1 MNKILLENEDVTM
14 ILGALFE
21 LKEIYNKAYMT
32 LAVKDIDALV
42 DELTEQSG
50 VSE

>member
-1 MNKILLENEDVTM
+1 MNKILLDNEDIKL
-14 ILGALFE
+14 ILDALFE
-21 LKEIYNKAYMT
+21 LKEIYNKSYMT
-32 LAVKDIDALV
+32 LAVKDIDTLM